1 MQPYLTLST
10 FNCISCQN
18 IQYLYSL
25 KCLHQQNV
33 FKMDLLSFQETQQES
48 YSSRGPTSSKSNV
61 EDGVSHE
68 RPSSLPVSD
77 GSASQSAPRFPL
89 RPAAGDFRAYVCVL
103 TGVISSCGHSHVRP
117 HAQENIRT
125 GTDSLANPRTRA
137 DPARHACGNSASRL
151 SGGGVEECGQG
162 DL

>member
-1 MQPYLTLST
+1 
-10 FNCISCQN
+10 
-18 IQYLYSL
+18 
-25 KCLHQQNV
+25 
-33 FKMDLLSFQETQQES
+33 MDLLSFQETQQES
-48 YSSRGPTSSKSNV
+48 YSTRGPTSSKTNI

-77 GSASQSAPRFPL
+77 GSASQSASRVPL

-117 HAQENIRT
+117 HAQKNIRT

-137 DPARHACGNSASRL
+137 DPASHACGNCEQVEWGR
-151 SGGGVEECGQG
+151 SGGMRPGRSVREWAAPGFWRNESTLAAPQHFQEKNK
-162 DL
+162 